1 MSKNKKKTGFEDSIK
16 PESDYDHLQ
25 CHLRPQWGL
34 RTFLL
39 ILIFVVVYTAIY
51 IDLEINLKELFR
63 NSSKYIFDVVRRMI
77 PPDFSDFGN
86 TTNFKVA
93 GRYSLGNLA
102 TLRGGYSTGFRAP
115 TPGQSNYTGVVTSFD
130 GVSGQQIQVQDNQHA
145 KGLLY
150 RWATGKMMTPI
161 IS

>member
-86 TTNFKVA
+86 LAHSMLETVEIAMLGTLLA
-93 GRYSLGNLA
+93 ILLSLLHIFECINLI
-102 TLRGGYSTGFRAP
+102 TF
-115 TPGQSNYTGVVTSFD
+115 
-130 GVSGQQIQVQDNQHA
+130 QIHF
-145 KGLLY
+145 L
-150 RWATGKMMTPI
+150 I
-161 IS
+161 